1 VAVSRKVWD
10 DKIVWLS
17 SVNSVA
23 KRLVFLCVPFAS
35 TLLLPAFGRLFLTE
49 SRFLFLSKRSALAL
63 SAQQPPAET
72 RTLAADHGSDLADSV
87 AGLAR
92 HPDVAKLALEQAGAA
107 PAVKRVRTTVID
119 HLDLIGQLAADV
131 ADTRGLGFPYSPHAY
146 RLEDVWSDSIR
157 PFPPPGPDWLPYTD
171 LRMDAPSHEE
181 RQMPDE
187 FQMDEVDK
195 LAAQLFVQRLG
206 AWVVTGRQDRIRDTE
221 ISAAATNAYQE
232 ADAFMKISLE
242 RKKR

>member
-1 VAVSRKVWD
+1 VAASRKVWD

-146 RLEDVWSDSIR
+146 RLEDV
-157 PFPPPGPDWLPYTD
+157 
-171 LRMDAPSHEE
+171 
-181 RQMPDE
+181 
-187 FQMDEVDK
+187 
-195 LAAQLFVQRLG
+195 
-206 AWVVTGRQDRIRDTE
+206 
-221 ISAAATNAYQE
+221 
-232 ADAFMKISLE
+232 
-242 RKKR
+242 